1 MDYAP
6 TIEALRVAAR
16 ALDCGSD
23 REAVKA
29 FQTAQDALDAV
40 KATRLASLQTSRDFE
55 LDGASTLSTWVR
67 NELRL
72 SARETATLV
81 SAAATLTHLP
91 AVAEAAA
98 AGQIRAAHV
107 ATFTYGLKHIGHKMV
122 TDSESWLLEV
132 ATTCEPNELFRVIR
146 ALRDAIYPE
155 ELDKDWAKGMDKQD
169 L

>member
-1 MDYAP
+1 MDSAP

-29 FQTAQDALDAV
+29 IQTAQDALDAA
-40 KATRLASLQTSRDFE
+40 KADRLASLQTSRDFE

-72 SARETATLV
+72 SAKDASTLV
-81 SAAATLTHLP
+81 SAAATLAHLP

-107 ATFTYGLKHIGHKMV
+107 ATFTYGLKHIGYRIV
-122 TDSESWLLEV
+122 LPT
-132 ATTCEPNELFRVIR
+132 
-146 ALRDAIYPE
+146 
-155 ELDKDWAKGMDKQD
+155 Q
-169 L
+169 